1 MNVRSANSE
10 DINNISTFIAQAKNS
25 TIYHDFLWMDVIKE
39 TFGHKYYYLICEDA
53 ENKIRGVLPL
63 VHLNSLLFGNFMVS
77 LPYFNYG
84 GVCAEN
90 RDTRDMLVNAGIDIA
105 ERVGAK
111 HIEFRQQELLENG
124 MPVKTKKVSMRLSL
138 SQDPIELMNSFPSKL
153 RSQIRGAVKKEL
165 SAKIGKHDE
174 LNNFYKIF
182 SINMKELGTPVY
194 PKNFFKNILDKFHK
208 NTWITTIYSKN
219 IPLASGFLISYKN
232 MVEIPWASSIK
243 EFNRLS
249 PNMLLYWT
257 CLQFSCENGYSVF
270 DFGRSTMGEST
281 YKFKQQW
288 GAKPVQLNWHYWIR
302 DNKPIPEISPANSK
316 YQLAIKVW
324 KKLPLPVTRVLG
336 PQIVKNLP

>member
-1 MNVRSANSE
+1 MNVRAANSE
-10 DINNISTFIAQAKNS
+10 DIDNISTFIAQTKHS
-25 TIYHDFLWMDVIKE
+25 TMYHDYLWMDVIKE
-39 TFGHKYYYLICEDA
+39 TFGHKHYYLICEDVG
-53 ENKIRGVLPL
+53 NKIRGVLPL
-63 VHLNSLLFGNFMVS
+63 VQLNSLLFGNFMVS

-90 RDTRDMLVNAGIDIA
+90 RDARDMLVNAGIDIA

-111 HIEFRQQELLENG
+111 HIEFRQQEPLENG

-138 SQDPIELMNSFPSKL
+138 SQDPIELMSSFPSKL

-165 SAKIGKHDE
+165 TAKIGKHDE
-174 LNNFYKIF
+174 LDNFYKIF

-194 PKNFFKNILDKFHK
+194 PKSFFKNILDKFYK
-208 NTWITTIYSKN
+208 NSWITTVYLKDV
-219 IPLASGFLISYKN
+219 PLASGFLIAYKD

-270 DFGRSTMGEST
+270 DFGRSSMGEST

-288 GAKPVQLNWHYWIR
+288 GAMPVQLNWHYWVR
-302 DNKPIPEISPANSK
+302 DNKPIPDISPANSR
-316 YQLAIKVW
+316 YQLAIKMW

-336 PQIVKNLP
+336 PRIVKNLP